1 MESPSALTRE
11 NGCKGEVDA
20 PFLEALKASLDGQP
34 EQAAA
39 LPIAGGWNESS
50 FEGPP
55 NQTYSMIL

>member
-39 LPIAGGWNESS
+39 LPIAGGLELD
-50 FEGPP
+50 GP
-55 NQTYSMIL
+55 